1 MPFDVSTRLIR
12 FSRRARSL
20 KKWISHAVA
29 MNCAL
34 LPDRN
39 THASKPSPAKRL
51 NSVNFGLLQD
61 KCAGFTHR
69 GNLGMRC
76 IGSHPAVAID
86 VRLAELK
93 LR

>member
-1 MPFDVSTRLIR
+1 M
-12 FSRRARSL
+12 
-20 KKWISHAVA
+20 SHAVA
-29 MNCAL
+29 MKCAL
-34 LPDRN
+34 PPDQN
-39 THASKPSPAKRL
+39 THAMPASPSPAKRL
-51 NSVNFGLLQD
+51 IFVNFGLLQG